1 MAEQK
6 VETND
11 FANIDAHL
19 DYQAVVIGAGV
30 AGICHLVN

>member
-19 DYQAVVIGAGV
+19 DYQAGGHRSRC
-30 AGICHLVN
+30 GGYLSD